1 MKILKNKVSRAIET
15 VLKSLEYPIMEYSL
29 APSKNP
35 EFGDISSNV
44 ALILSR
50 ELKEP
55 PIKIAKK
62 ITSQINEK
70 KIKYVSSITVTN
82 PGFINFFINAS
93 FFQKNIQ
100 KIWEHKEKYGSGDK
114 GKGKTA
120 NVEFVSA
127 NPTGP
132 LTVGHGRNAILG
144 DTIANILKWNGY
156 EVTREY
162 YYNNAGRQ
170 MQILA
175 KSVEARYYQICGKE
189 HIFPDDGYQGEYI
202 KNIAQNI
209 INQEG
214 SNLKPGSNIFIE
226 IAEKEIFSDIKESL
240 KKIGINFDYFANE
253 KSFFDNGMIDKL
265 IKELKE
271 KNLIYEKDGA
281 TWFKATKLGKTKDK
295 VYIKSSGEPTY
306 RVPDTAY
313 HRDKLKRKYDLI
325 VDIFGA
331 DHADSYPDVLLALS
345 ALGLNIKPIK
355 VLLYQFVT
363 LLRNGKKV
371 KMSTRKANFVTL
383 DELINEL
390 GPDVVR
396 YFFIMRSMNS
406 HLDFDLDLATD
417 QSEKNPV
424 FYLQYAHARICNILR
439 YSKEG
444 GYDKIKIFHEKLL
457 THPDELSL
465 MKHMAYFPE
474 LNELALVTLEPQLI
488 VNYLQELA
496 SRFHR
501 FYGQCRVITKDKELS
516 KARLGLIKAV
526 KIILNNGMNILGLS
540 APTKM

>member
-50 ELKEP
+50 ELKKP

-226 IAEKEIFSDIKESL
+226 RVLPSTIMRELTDAEMDEYRRPFS
-240 KKIGINFDYFANE
+240 N
-253 KSFFDNGMIDKL
+253 
-265 IKELKE
+265 
-271 KNLIYEKDGA
+271 
-281 TWFKATKLGKTKDK
+281 
-295 VYIKSSGEPTY
+295 SGEDRRPTLSWPRQIPIQGEPKEVVEVVQNY
-306 RVPDTAY
+306 SEWLYSSDLP
-313 HRDKLKRKYDLI
+313 KLFINADPGSILI
-325 VDIFGA
+325 GNQREFCRSWPNQTEVTVKGLHFLQE
-331 DHADSYPDVLLALS
+331 DS
-345 ALGLNIKPIK
+345 
-355 VLLYQFVT
+355 
-363 LLRNGKKV
+363 
-371 KMSTRKANFVTL
+371 
-383 DELINEL
+383 
-390 GPDVVR
+390 
-396 YFFIMRSMNS
+396 
-406 HLDFDLDLATD
+406 
-417 QSEKNPV
+417 
-424 FYLQYAHARICNILR
+424 
-439 YSKEG
+439 
-444 GYDKIKIFHEKLL
+444 
-457 THPDELSL
+457 PDEIGKAISS
-465 MKHMAYFPE
+465 F
-474 LNELALVTLEPQLI
+474 VSQLRG
-488 VNYLQELA
+488 N
-496 SRFHR
+496 
-501 FYGQCRVITKDKELS
+501 
-516 KARLGLIKAV
+516 
-526 KIILNNGMNILGLS
+526 
-540 APTKM
+540 